1 MQETCSAERKVTKMK
16 HDLKSMIIKGLAAIS
31 VFSSCLFISAC
42 STGSQAVQDFKE
54 AAKDV
59 KAAAEDVPH
68 AAGLFNSSSSYFDHY
83 EETWD
88 GNVCRVQ
95 GEVHIAEDDNTGILS
110 VNPEEDLTI
119 HITGNFRKSKGEMQ
133 LVYEAP
139 DGTSTVLAENG
150 TGDKEQTDVDLPFTL
165 KAGKGQF
172 KLLGRNSIY
181 TFDLTFS
188 DLPPV
193 SQKHYGRKL
202 PQTAAG
208 SFKGQYNN
216 VSSPVVLMEADLKE
230 SEEVEIT
237 ARIHVT
243 NPKYKKMV
251 LGKFDL
257 SYETSE
263 GDTITIIDHNAVET
277 ADGGYEWKDIFVKEG
292 TLPAGSTKLILS
304 SVEGENYT
312 IELDVSVKVK

>member
-1 MQETCSAERKVTKMK
+1 MK
-16 HDLKSMIIKGLAAIS
+16 HGLKSRMRKGLTAIA
-31 VFSSCLFISAC
+31 VFGSCLLFSAC
-42 STGSQAVQDFKE
+42 SAGSQAVQDFKE

-95 GEVHIAEDDNTGILS
+95 GEVHIAEDDNTGILT
-110 VNPEEDLTI
+110 VTPEEDLTI
-119 HITGNFRKSKGEMQ
+119 HITGNFRKNKGEMQ

-139 DGTSTVLAENG
+139 DGTSTVLAESG
-150 TGDKEQTDVDLPFTL
+150 TGDKDQTDVDLPFTL

-172 KLLGRNSIY
+172 KLLGRHSVY

-193 SQKHYGRKL
+193 SQNHTGNKIT
-202 PQTAAG
+202 QTAAG
-208 SFKGQYNN
+208 SFKGRYDN

-230 SEEVEIT
+230 AEDVKVT
-237 ARIHVT
+237 ARIHVR
-243 NPKYKKMV
+243 NSKYKKMV

-263 GDTITIIDHNAVET
+263 GDTITIIDHNSVET
-277 ADGGYEWKDIFVKEG
+277 ADGGYEWKDLFVKEG
-292 TLPAGSTKLILS
+292 TLPAGSTKLVLS
-304 SVEGENYT
+304 GVEGENYT